1 LVADIEFLRALH
13 RDFDVRARG
22 LNTLDRVVLGEQ
34 TGCEQVEADN
44 QDAGTRPSKQSH
56 DESLPSLELNS
67 GAREPT
73 IGNRPQ
79 LCSRTQREFGVSDW
93 RRATSTPPLAVLS
106 KREPQW
112 AGRLRKNRGQTAHF
126 ARPFSENQRLT
137 LRNGCQTPVFPQP
150 ASLEGPSNTG
160 VEDAAFE

>member
-1 LVADIEFLRALH
+1 RHDLVADIEFLRALH

-79 LCSRTQREFGVSDW
+79 LCSRTQRQFQVSDL
-93 RRATSTPPLAVLS
+93 RSATSTPPLAVLS

-112 AGRLRKNRGQTAHF
+112 ASRVAEKPRSDN
-126 ARPFSENQRLT
+126 PFRTTVLGESVAYVAKWVSDLSDP
-137 LRNGCQTPVFPQP
+137 GF
-150 ASLEGPSNTG
+150 
-160 VEDAAFE
+160 